1 MALDLDAIRKRVDAL
16 NGKKQAF
23 SNVKLWKPTEGEHT
37 IRILPWK
44 DSDTKVGM
52 PFVERQIYF
61 GIAKRPIV
69 SPRSFGKPDPIDDFI
84 RKLYDEAREGKVASK
99 ALADKLRPKLQTCAA
114 IVDRASPGEVQLW
127 AMNVMVVRDVFSLFL
142 NKQVGN
148 FMDLEK
154 GRDLNVT
161 LSPSP
166 KKFNGK
172 TVFDAKVMPSFTPSP
187 ASEDPEELK
196 KWMDN
201 LPNVDEF
208 YRPQTFEEI
217 KAIFEE
223 WLTNGGPDAVIKGGA
238 PVTVSVPAT
247 VSTPENQVEA
257 IAAAMKESKKA
268 GTKAGS
274 KKTEDIED
282 QVDKMLQE
290 LDMGASNE

>member
-1 MALDLDAIRKRVDAL
+1 MAIDLDAIRKRVDAL

-44 DSDTKVGM
+44 EADTKEGM
-52 PFVERQIYF
+52 PFIERQIYF

-84 RKLYDEAREGKVASK
+84 RKLYDEARDGKVASK

-114 IVDRASPGEVQLW
+114 IIDRNNEAEGPQLW

-154 GRDLNVT
+154 GRDLIVT

-172 TVFDAKVMPSFTPSP
+172 TVFDTKVMPSFSTSP
-187 ASEDPEELK
+187 AHDDPDTLK
-196 KWMDN
+196 KWVAT
-201 LPNVDEF
+201 LPDVNEF
-208 YRPQTFEEI
+208 YRPQSFEEI
-217 KAIFEE
+217 KTVFEE
-223 WLTNGGPDAVIKGGA
+223 WLNNGGPDAVVKGGA
-238 PVTVSVPAT
+238 AVSVPAN
-247 VSTPENQVEA
+247 VSTAENQVEA
-257 IAAAMKESKKA
+257 VASALKENKKA
-268 GTKAGS
+268 PSKGPKKA
-274 KKTEDIED
+274 EDIED
-282 QVDKMLQE
+282 SIDSMLKE
-290 LDMGASNE
+290 LDMGDE

>member
-44 DSDTKVGM
+44 EADTKEGM
-52 PFVERQIYF
+52 PFIERQIYF
-61 GIAKRPIV
+61 GITKRPIV

-84 RKLYDEAREGKVASK
+84 RKLYDEARDGKPESK
-99 ALADKLRPKLQTCAA
+99 ALADKLRPKMQTCAA
-114 IVDRASPGEVQLW
+114 IIDRNNEAEGVQLW

-148 FMDLEK
+148 FMDLSK

-172 TVFDAKVMPSFTPSP
+172 TVFDTKVMPSFTASP
-187 ASEDPEELK
+187 AHEDSDTLK
-196 KWMDN
+196 KWLDN
-201 LPNVDEF
+201 LPDVNEF
-208 YRPQTFEEI
+208 YRPQSFEEI
-217 KAIFEE
+217 KQAFEE
-223 WLTNGGPDAVIKGGA
+223 WLQKGGPDAIVKGGT
-238 PVTVSVPAT
+238 TVSVPVA

-257 IAAAMKESKKA
+257 VAAAMKDTKKLPSGKGKKA
-268 GTKAGS
+268 
-274 KKTEDIED
+274 EDIED
-282 QVDKMLQE
+282 SIDSMLKE
-290 LDMGASNE
+290 LDMAGDE